1 MTEKPIT
8 PGEIRKIL
16 DVTDATVRNYCNRF
30 GEFLS
35 PDATRK
41 TRKRFSPADVQILQL
56 AKSYL
61 DDGYTYDQVINLL
74 ENQSLDDILDI
85 EIPSPQVEKPS
96 SPDDETNAILPAEFY
111 KQFEIAIAAK
121 DQTIEILLTE
131 NERLRAELAKKDR
144 GFWDRLF
151 RRSE

>member
-1 MTEKPIT
+1 MSENPLT
-8 PGEIRKIL
+8 PKEIREKL
-16 DVTDATVRNYCNRF
+16 DVTDTTIRNYVKRF

-35 PDATRK
+35 PDATRRN
-41 TRKRFSPADVQILQL
+41 RKRFSPADVQVLTV

-61 DDGYTYDQVINLL
+61 DRGYTYEKVIGLL
-74 ENQSLDDILDI
+74 KEDASLKDDILDQT
-85 EIPSPQVEKPS
+85 PQPQVEKP
-96 SPDDETNAILPAEFY
+96 PPKETNIQPKEFY
-111 KQFEIAIAAK
+111 EQFKIALAAK

-131 NERLRAELAKKDR
+131 NERLRAELEKKDR